1 MVEDIKEPLEN
12 NKISENN
19 KPDDLA
25 ELLRANLKRSEEIL
39 KISREIKIFIRWQQ
53 VWGFLRLL
61 IIIIPIVLGFIY
73 LPPLIKEAMQSYK
86 SLFIFN

>member
-1 MVEDIKEPLEN
+1 MLEDIKEQPEN
-12 NKISENN
+12 NKIPENN
-19 KPDDLA
+19 KPENIAD
-25 ELLRANLKRSEEIL
+25 LLRANLERSEEIL
-39 KISREIKIFIRWQQ
+39 KVSREIKIFIRWQQ

-61 IIIIPIVLGFIY
+61 IIIVPIVLGFIY